1 MPRSFYKLRWL
12 AGYPLQR
19 RIFRGR
25 ITVGELLW
33 ACVVI
38 AVAVVLTA
46 RAYPGKKLTGQVT
59 SIAGALTLAL
69 ATRNSVWSFLLG
81 LPFDRALAWH
91 GLFAYITAS
100 IGLLHG
106 LKSWLG
112 GRVRL
117 PVTDEMFVSGWTT
130 LGSMILLV
138 SIAAF
143 PQLRRWSFDLFYRS
157 HVFLFL
163 VAVGG
168 AVIHG
173 STYMAIGGAAW
184 GLDVLIRMLYMA
196 GLKNPHEAEVVAL
209 PGGVVR
215 VAWPKGEAFRYAGG
229 QYVFL
234 CIPALSIWA
243 WHPFSIS
250 SHPGH
255 DTVHLHIRV
264 LGDWTRRLH
273 SLAGKQVFS
282 DGSPARVKVLVEGPY
297 GSPRLDLH
305 GSTYSMF
312 LLISGGIGV
321 TPMQSIFNDLLSQ
334 RARGRPISK
343 LWFVWSVREKHMLSS
358 VLHNTKFARKHLPA
372 QLPTSFSPDLI
383 SPHARQAAWATQPAP
398 PLPSP
403 NTRGTG
409 FELQRDPEAA
419 HGRSLAAGSGP
430 SGVDDREAEGC
441 VNTDFYLTSPPGQ
454 QELHGTPLIDA
465 AAGLCPE
472 TQACLRHGRPDLPA
486 ILARMRQLVLDSG
499 GGRAAVMVCGPASMV
514 RQVEALAAHHSGGGA
529 WLDCHAE
536 SFHL

>member
-46 RAYPGKKLTGQVT
+46 RAYPGKKLTGLTGIAGPLTFVGGKAHAFPSPPISPFFLIRCRPGLTGIAGPLTFVGGNVHAFPSPPPPPSSSSVAGQVT

-138 SIAAF
+138 SIASF

-157 HVFLFL
+157 HVILFL

-173 STYMAIGGAAW
+173 STYMAVGG
-184 GLDVLIRMLYMA
+184 GLGA
-196 GLKNPHEAEVVAL
+196 GCFKNPHEAEVVAL

-215 VAWPKGEAFRYAGG
+215 VAWPKSKAFQYAGG
-229 QYVFL
+229 QFVFL

-250 SHPGH
+250 SHPEH
-255 DTVHLHIRV
+255 DTVYLHIRV

-282 DGSPARVKVLVEGPY
+282 DGGPARVKVLVEGPY

-343 LWFVWSVREKHMLSS
+343 LWFVWSVRQKHMLSS
-358 VLHNTKFARKHLPA
+358 VLHNTKYARKHLPA
-372 QLPTSFSPDLI
+372 QLPASFSPDLI
-383 SPHARQAAWATQPAP
+383 TPHARQAAWASHCESQPASQP
-398 PLPSP
+398 PSP
-403 NTRGTG
+403 KIRGTG
-409 FELQRDPEAA
+409 VELQHDPEAA
-419 HGRSLAAGSGP
+419 LGHTLTGVGSD
-430 SGVDDREAEGC
+430 SSDRHAEEC
-441 VNTDFYLTSPPGQ
+441 INTDFYLTSVRPP
-454 QELHGTPLIDA
+454 TP
-465 AAGLCPE
+465 G
-472 TQACLRHGRPDLPA
+472 
-486 ILARMRQLVLDSG
+486 S
-499 GGRAAVMVCGPASMV
+499 
-514 RQVEALAAHHSGGGA
+514 
-529 WLDCHAE
+529 W
-536 SFHL
+536 